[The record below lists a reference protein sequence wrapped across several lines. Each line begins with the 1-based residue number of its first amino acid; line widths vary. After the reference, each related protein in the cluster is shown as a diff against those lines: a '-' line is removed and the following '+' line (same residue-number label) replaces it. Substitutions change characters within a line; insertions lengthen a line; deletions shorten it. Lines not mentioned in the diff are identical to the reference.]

1 MDVIGYD
8 GLIVQD
14 MSKPDGMPRKPMNV
28 ARLAALGRGA
38 MTWLRAGIKN
48 SDPWV
53 TSVPWPR
60 HDMIVRFR

>member
-28 ARLAALGRGA
+28 ARLPALGRRA
-38 MTWLRAGIKN
+38 MTWLRAGIKK
-48 SDPWV
+48 
-53 TSVPWPR
+53 
-60 HDMIVRFR
+60 FRPVGDKRAVATA